1 MIANLP
7 IPVGLVITQVDDH
20 VKMRLN
26 SQFINEIS
34 IVLQKL
40 LKYFNFTIIST
51 FFVLRSAGVFPV
63 IFILDLNNSKSFDS
77 SL

>member
-34 IVLQKL
+34 GVLQKL

>member
-7 IPVGLVITQVDDH
+7 IPVGLVITEVDDH